1 MSRVMAMDVGDRRI
15 GIALS
20 DPLGMFA
27 QGLTTIVRD
36 RRPEND
42 LPIFKA
48 LVEEH
53 DVSRIVVGWP
63 LETSGRAGGQA
74 RKVERF
80 VDNLKTVI
88 ELPFELWD
96 ERLTSAQAERALL
109 EADTRRSKRKEL
121 IDKVAATVI
130 LQSWLDAQR

>member
-1 MSRVMAMDVGDRRI
+1 MPRTMAMDVGDRRI

-20 DPLGMFA
+20 DPLGIIA

-42 LPIFKA
+42 LPKFKA
-48 LVEEH
+48 LIEEH
-53 DVSRIVVGWP
+53 DVDRIVVGWP
-63 LETSGRAGGQA
+63 LETSGRVGGQA

-80 VDNLKTVI
+80 VEDLKTVI
-88 ELPFELWD
+88 DLPFDFWD
-96 ERLTSAQAERALL
+96 ERMTSAQAERALL
-109 EADTRRSKRKEL
+109 EADTRRAKRKEL

-130 LQSWLDAQR
+130 LQSWLDAHR